1 MSRTTTIKKL
11 IAAILLYGVFV
22 TPAGAG
28 EFDHSHKPYANVL
41 KQYVKDGL
49 VDYSGLKSNPKDLSL
64 YLDEAAAVSEAN
76 FKSWAKE
83 QQLAFL
89 INLYN
94 AETLRLIID
103 HYPVRSIKD
112 IAADSKGPW
121 ELPVVSLFGKKITLN
136 HLEHGVIRKDYDEP
150 RVHFALV
157 CAALGCP
164 PLRSDPYT
172 AEKLNQQ
179 LEEQGKRFISDSTK
193 NRVDLENRIVYL
205 SPIFQWFPQD
215 FVKKSGSV
223 LVFVEAYFPDKVSN
237 ELRRE
242 NFKIEYTNYDWSLN
256 DFSSKRS

>member
-1 MSRTTTIKKL
+1 LTRL
-11 IAAILLYGVFV
+11 PRCRRL
-22 TPAGAG
+22 
-28 EFDHSHKPYANVL
+28 
-41 KQYVKDGL
+41 
-49 VDYSGLKSNPKDLSL
+49 
-64 YLDEAAAVSEAN
+64 
-76 FKSWAKE
+76 FKSWTKE

-103 HYPVRSIKD
+103 HYSVRSIKD
-112 IAADSKGPW
+112 IAANSEGPW
-121 ELPVVSLFGKKITLN
+121 ELPGVSLFGKKITLN
-136 HLEHGVIRKDYDEP
+136 HLEHGIIRENYDEP
-150 RVHFALV
+150 RIHFALV

-179 LEEQGKRFISDSTK
+179 LEEQGPRFISDSTK
-193 NRVDLENRIVYL
+193 NRVDLERRIVYL

-215 FVKKSGSV
+215 FVKRSGSV
-223 LVFVEAYFPDKVSN
+223 LVFVEAYFPGKVSN
-237 ELRRE
+237 ELRKW

>member
-1 MSRTTTIKKL
+1 MGRVECL
-11 IAAILLYGVFV
+11 IVAMLLYGLFA
-22 TPAGAG
+22 TSAGARK
-28 EFDHSHKPYANVL
+28 FDRSHKHYGSVL
-41 KQYVKDGL
+41 KLYVKDEL

-64 YLDEAAAVSEAN
+64 YLDETAAVSEAD
-76 FKSWAKE
+76 FKSWTQE

-112 IAADSKGPW
+112 IASDSKGPW

-136 HLEHGVIRKDYDEP
+136 HLEHGIIRKNYDEP

-179 LEEQGKRFISDSTK
+179 LEDQGKRFISDSTK
-193 NRVDLENRIVYL
+193 NRVDLEKRIVYL
-205 SPIFQWFPQD
+205 SPIFQWFPED
-215 FVKKSGSV
+215 FINKSGSV
-223 LVFVEAYFPDKVSN
+223 LVFVEAYFPDKISN
-237 ELRRE
+237 ELRKG

>member
-1 MSRTTTIKKL
+1 MSMVRVECL
-11 IAAILLYGVFV
+11 IVAMLLYGLFITSV
-22 TPAGAG
+22 GAG
-28 EFDHSHKPYANVL
+28 EFDHSHKPYNNVI
-41 KQYVKDGL
+41 KQFVKDGL
-49 VDYSGLKSNPKDLSL
+49 VDYSGLKLNPKDLSL

-76 FKSWAKE
+76 FKSWTKE

-103 HYPVRSIKD
+103 HYSVRSIKD
-112 IAADSKGPW
+112 IAANSEGPW

-136 HLEHGVIRKDYDEP
+136 HLEHGIIRKNYDEP
-150 RVHFALV
+150 RIHFALV
-157 CAALGCP
+157 CAALGCL

-179 LEEQGKRFISDSTK
+179 LEEQGRRFISDSTK

-215 FVKKSGSV
+215 FVKRSGSV
-223 LVFVEAYFPDKVSN
+223 LVFVEAYFPGKVSN
-237 ELRRE
+237 ELRKW